1 MSKNIALPRLTQ
13 LAASIAVAVG
23 GLAFVPA
30 ANAAA
35 PAVGTNISNIASAS
49 YSDAA
54 GRTQTVTSNEVKAIV
69 IQVASFTLVDDRTT
83 TSNPN
88 GQVSLNHT
96 LTNTGNGT
104 DTFTI
109 NTANVSSGDDFN
121 FSTIQVYRVVNGT
134 VDSSQNLAG
143 QTVTLQAGE
152 SLNLAVV
159 TTTPATATSGK
170 YGQLT
175 ISATSTVAVNA
186 GDAVALQTKT
196 NTDRVNVTGNAVIQ
210 VTKSASVSA
219 VQSGDTIEYTLT
231 YKNTGNTTATD
242 VLLTDS
248 IPANLTYLAGSA
260 ISSSSATGLTDG
272 IDGDGY
278 DFNVTQAGRVTFKI
292 PSVAANTTGT
302 LKFKV
307 TVNSTAPAG
316 NITNIAQYS
325 YDPDGPGTTPVTT
338 PEPSNPSTVTVA
350 RTFLGAINDS
360 STSNYNDNERDIN
373 DPAKDDTQ
381 ELSIAQGQ
389 TATFNTYVWN
399 RGNSTSTYNLESQI
413 TGLAGGTIVQYF
425 KADGVTP
432 LTDTNLDTN
441 LDTGPIAPGASQ
453 LIVVKITPPSNSTAS
468 GSVTIGIKG
477 LRLTPSIDI
486 TTLNVNITAAK
497 VDLTKT
503 GLVAD
508 PADGGGVYVPGTTV
522 QTATVEAGQPATLNL
537 SVTNSGSNP
546 DNFNLSI
553 AGLPAGWTV
562 VYYQDTNNDGAPDG
576 APLTNTGS
584 IAPGVT
590 AKLLAIVTPPANALP
605 GANPIVFTVT
615 SPATGL
621 TDSMKDSVIVD
632 ENRSLI
638 FTPNNVGQ
646 VAPGGTII
654 YNHTL
659 TNTGNV
665 TEGIAGSAL
674 QFAINNTLT
683 GTNTSVYVDLNNNGI
698 GDAGE
703 LVTGANLTT
712 LLDGTFTGATGN
724 AAIAGLQ
731 PGEVVSILVKV
742 EAPAGATDGQQNV
755 STITISPSGTINGE
769 AAPAALTVTDVTKIN
784 NGQVRLVKEQALDA
798 GCDGTEDGSFT
809 TGTINAKPGQC
820 VIYRI
825 TATNDGSASVKSVVI
840 NDSTPAYTTISLPAA
855 SNDGTVGTVTAPALS
870 GNGNVSNNV
879 TPTAADSLAPAA
891 SARLKFGVKIN
902 PVSP

>member
-1 MSKNIALPRLTQ
+1 MSNNTVLPRLTQ
-13 LAASIAVAVG
+13 LAASMAVVVG

-35 PAVGTNISNIASAS
+35 PAAGTNISNIASAS

-54 GRTQTVTSNEVKAIV
+54 GRAQTVTSNEVKATV

-88 GQVSLNHT
+88 GQVSLIHT

-109 NTANVSSGDDFN
+109 NTANVNSGDDFN
-121 FSTIQVYRVVNGT
+121 FNTIQVYLDANGDGVADNT
-134 VDSSQNLAG
+134 NNLAG
-143 QTVTLQAGE
+143 QTV
-152 SLNLAVV
+152 SLTAAQTVNLIVV
-159 TTTPATATSGK
+159 TTTPATAISGQN
-170 YGQLT
+170 GQLT
-175 ISATSTVAVNA
+175 ISATSAVAIA
-186 GDAVALQTKT
+186 AADATALQTKT
-196 NTDRVNVTGNAVIQ
+196 NTDRVNVTANAVIQ

-242 VLLTDS
+242 VLLTDL
-248 IPANLTYLAGSA
+248 IPANLTYFPGSA
-260 ISSSSATGLTDG
+260 ISSSSATGLTDVT
-272 IDGDGY
+272 DGDGY
-278 DFNVTQAGRVTFKI
+278 DFNVTQAGRLTFKI

-307 TVNSTAPAG
+307 TVNSAAPAG
-316 NITNIAQYS
+316 NITNIAQFS
-325 YDPDGPGTTPVTT
+325 YDPDGQGTTPVTT

-350 RTFLGAINDS
+350 TNYLGAINDS

-373 DPAKDDTQ
+373 DPAKDDIQ
-381 ELSIAQGQ
+381 SLSIAQGQ

-399 RGNSTSTYNLESQI
+399 RGNATSTYNLESQI

-453 LIVVKITPPSNSTAS
+453 LIVVKITPPSNSTTS

-477 LRLTPSIDI
+477 LRLTASIDV

-503 GLVAD
+503 GLITD
-508 PADGGGVYVPGTTV
+508 SADGGGVYVPGTTV

-546 DNFNLSI
+546 DNFNLSV

-562 VYYQDTNNDGAPDG
+562 VYYLDTNNGVPAG
-576 APLTNTGS
+576 APLTNTGN
-584 IAPGVT
+584 IAPGDT
-590 AKLLAIVTPPANALP
+590 AKLLAVVTPPANALP

-654 YNHTL
+654 YSHTL

-665 TEGIAGSAL
+665 TEGVTGSTL
-674 QFAINNTLT
+674 QFALSNTLT
-683 GTNTSVYVDLNNNGI
+683 GTNTSVYVDLNNNGTA
-698 GDAGE
+698 DAGE
-703 LVTGANLTT
+703 LVTGNDLTT
-712 LLDGTFTGATGN
+712 VLAGTSGG
-724 AAIAGLQ
+724 AGLQ

-742 EAPAGATDGQQNV
+742 EAPAGATDGQQNI

-769 AAPAALTVTDVTKIN
+769 AAPAALTVTDLTTIT
-784 NGQVRLVKEQALDA
+784 NGQLRLVKEQALDA
-798 GCDGTEDGSFT
+798 GCDGTEDGVYT

-825 TATNDGSASVKSVVI
+825 TATNDGSAAVKNVVI

-855 SNDGTVGTVTAPALS
+855 SNDGTVGTVTTPAA
-870 GNGNVSNNV
+870 NAIGNVSNNV
-879 TPTAADSLAPAA
+879 TPTATDTLAPAA
-891 SARLKFGVKIN
+891 SAKLKFGVKIN
-902 PVSP
+902 PVTP